1 MRIFSGKMV
10 LLGFLMLVLV
20 CGLAIDAPAQ
30 KKKKK
35 KATQPLPM
43 PTPVQTTPQNN
54 EPAVVG
60 RSTDY
65 ADLED
70 YFPRNDGGAPAT
82 TTNNRATPADNTQ
95 AAVSAASPELE
106 ELTRQVRDLAGRID
120 SMDAK
125 QKLLLDLELL
135 NRAEQRAENL
145 RGKLMDSTDK
155 ESAIKVR
162 LTEVDADMTDQGIAR
177 KLAFSGSL
185 RPEEAREN
193 LRKTLQAE
201 KDRLTLQMTQLQN
214 NRAALETSLQNADTL
229 VEKLRLKLEKA
240 IDDQLQETP
249 AKKPE

>member
-1 MRIFSGKMV
+1 MRIFSGKTV
-10 LLGFLMLVLV
+10 LFGFLILVLV
-20 CGLAIDAPAQ
+20 CGLAVDASAQ

-43 PTPVQTTPQNN
+43 PTPVQTTTQNN

-65 ADLED
+65 ANLED
-70 YFPRNDGGAPAT
+70 YLPRNDTVPAT
-82 TTNNRATPADNTQ
+82 TADGQATPADNTQ
-95 AAVSAASPELE
+95 TAVSAPSPELE
-106 ELTRQVRDLAGRID
+106 ELTRQVRELAGRID
-120 SMDAK
+120 SMDTK

-135 NRAEQRAENL
+135 GRAEQRAENL
-145 RGKLMDSTDK
+145 RSKLMDSTDR

-162 LTEVDADMTDQGIAR
+162 LTEIDADMTDQGIAR

-201 KDRLTLQMTQLQN
+201 KDRVTLQMTQLQS
-214 NRAALETSLQNADTL
+214 NRAALETSLQNADAL
-229 VEKLRLKLEKA
+229 VEKLRTRLEKA
-240 IDDQLQETP
+240 IDDQLQEKP
-249 AKKPE
+249 GKKP

>member
-1 MRIFSGKMV
+1 
-10 LLGFLMLVLV
+10 MLVLV
-20 CGLAIDAPAQ
+20 CGLAVDASAQ

-35 KATQPLPM
+35 KTTQPLPM
-43 PTPVQTTPQNN
+43 PTPVQTTQNN

-65 ADLED
+65 ANLED
-70 YFPRNDGGAPAT
+70 YFPRNDGAPAT
-82 TTNNRATPADNTQ
+82 IDGQSTPENTANTS
-95 AAVSAASPELE
+95 AAVSAPSPELE
-106 ELTRQVRDLAGRID
+106 ELSRQVRTLAGRID
-120 SMDAK
+120 SMDTK

-135 NRAEQRAENL
+135 GRAEQRAENL
-145 RGKLMDSTDK
+145 RSKMMDSTDK

-162 LTEVDADMTDQGIAR
+162 LTEIEGDMTDQGIAR

-201 KDRLTLQMTQLQN
+201 KDRVMLQMTQLQN
-214 NRAALETSLQNADTL
+214 NRTALETSLQNADAL
-229 VEKLRLKLEKA
+229 VEKLRARLEKA